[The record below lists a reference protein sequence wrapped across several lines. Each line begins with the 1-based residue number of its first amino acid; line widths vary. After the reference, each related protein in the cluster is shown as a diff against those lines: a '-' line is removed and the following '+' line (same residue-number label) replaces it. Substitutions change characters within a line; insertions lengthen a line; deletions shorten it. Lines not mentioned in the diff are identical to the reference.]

1 MLGDALMWLYCTSR
15 FETLRGRFLGGKK
28 VLMFDNTIASIYPRS
43 TTPPV
48 SGSQVS
54 LAHHPNA
61 LQQVWAKESWP
72 QQWTKGQGHG
82 SLGNVFL
89 ISLLKDVGFHS
100 HEPTVAFCQWRLHAA
115 TTISPVHRN
124 LFFWLWVLGPHMMTN
139 WRKQHYIST
148 WSLILHCINIILK
161 LQDINTIYTYTQ
173 KCMVSCLGCTG
184 WYKAM
189 RSDLDETSED
199 ELLDLLTCHRPA
211 TWISNS
217 FPMCSSCGPRKF
229 RIPKLFPYS
238 WGFSWAIC
246 MGAAVSRCASEP
258 EGWPWT
264 PSAPHERWPHDFGG
278 EACSWWIPRHTTW
291 WVSTSWWVETSE
303 SITGCLWK
311 KNHGP
316 LYVLQVTKTRM
327 YRWKGVGTLHYNHQS
342 FPGEVFT
349 DDV

>member
-1 MLGDALMWLYCTSR
+1 MLWCGSTALADLKLYAEG
-15 FETLRGRFLGGKK
+15 FWGKK
-28 VLMFDNTIASIYPRS
+28 KSWCLTIPLLQFIHA
-43 TTPPV
+43 PP
-48 SGSQVS
+48 
-54 LAHHPNA
+54 HHPSPEARCRWRIIQTLCSKCGRRSHDPSNGRRGKVMGH
-61 LQQVWAKESWP
+61 LTTSSW
-72 QQWTKGQGHG
+72 
-82 SLGNVFL
+82 FL
-89 ISLLKDVGFHS
+89 CWRMLDFTLMSLLWHFVNGGFMQLPPYRPCI
-100 HEPTVAFCQWRLHAA
+100 ETC
-115 TTISPVHRN
+115 
-124 LFFWLWVLGPHMMTN
+124 FFWLWVLGPHMMTN

-161 LQDINTIYTYTQ
+161 LQYINTIYTYTQ

-217 FPMCSSCGPRKF
+217 FPMCSSCGTRKF

-311 KNHGP
+311 NFHGP
-316 LYVLQVTKTRM
+316 LHVLQVTKTRM

>member
-1 MLGDALMWLYCTSR
+1 MLWCGSTALADLKLYAEG
-15 FETLRGRFLGGKK
+15 FWGKK
-28 VLMFDNTIASIYPRS
+28 SPDVWQYHCFNLSTLHHTTRLRKPGVAGASSKRFAASVGEGVMTPAMDEGARS
-43 TTPPV
+43 WVTWQRLPDFFV
-48 SGSQVS
+48 EGC
-54 LAHHPNA
+54 
-61 LQQVWAKESWP
+61 W
-72 QQWTKGQGHG
+72 
-82 SLGNVFL
+82 
-89 ISLLKDVGFHS
+89 ISLSWAYCGILSMEASCSYHHIARASK
-100 HEPTVAFCQWRLHAA
+100 
-115 TTISPVHRN
+115 PV
-124 LFFWLWVLGPHMMTN
+124 FWLWVLGPHMMTN

-161 LQDINTIYTYTQ
+161 LQYINTIYTYTQ

-199 ELLDLLTCHRPA
+199 ELLDLLTCHRLA

-217 FPMCSSCGPRKF
+217 FPMCSSCGTRKF

-264 PSAPHERWPHDFGG
+264 PSAPHERWPQDFGG

-311 KNHGP
+311 NFHGP